1 MAGNFQDDVR
11 EQEMIE
17 LFDLIK
23 DENEGRSGIDAFL
36 ELDGTNIP
44 FELKTTSSKSGS
56 MTTVRDFGSDHIQK
70 WQNKHWIFGFYQKG
84 KKQAYYKYGSPAL
97 MQSWIK
103 EKEEYIKPDFQ
114 LAKIAS
120 KNLTLEDLYVV
131 LGEKESY
138 SLEDAK
144 LIQKRQ
150 YSRNKYIALQDI
162 TNGYSKSRMLSIL
175 KDRAIYL
182 MERGGTLN
190 NPHIPGS
197 YFREWEEITENHA
210 ARLREM
216 VQNYINNQQ
225 VEIEKI

>member
-1 MAGNFQDDVR
+1 MAGNFQDDDR
-11 EQEMIE
+11 EREMIE

-36 ELDGTNIP
+36 ELDGINIP
-44 FELKTTSSKSGS
+44 FELKTTSSRSGS
-56 MTTVRDFGSDHIQK
+56 VTTVRDFGYDHILK
-70 WQNKHWIFGFYQKG
+70 WQNKHWLFGFYKEG
-84 KKQAYYKYGSPAL
+84 KTFYKYGSPAL

-103 EKEEYIKPDFQ
+103 KKAEYIKPDFQ

-120 KNLTLEDLYVV
+120 KNLTLEDLYLL

-144 LIQKRQ
+144 SIQKRQ
-150 YSRNKYIALQDI
+150 YSTEKYLELQDI
-162 TNGYSKSRMLSIL
+162 INGYSKDRMLNIL
-175 KDRAIYL
+175 KDRATYL

-197 YFREWEEITENHA
+197 YFKKWEKITKNHA

-216 VQNYINNQQ
+216 VQDYINNQ
-225 VEIEKI
+225 

>member
-1 MAGNFQDDVR
+1 VAGNFQDDLR
-11 EQEMIE
+11 EQEMIN

-36 ELDGTNIP
+36 ELNRTNIS

-56 MTTVRDFGSDHIQK
+56 VTTVRDFGYDHIQK
-70 WQNKHWIFGFYQKG
+70 WQNKHWLFGFYKEG
-84 KKQAYYKYGSPAL
+84 KASYKYGSPAL

-103 EKEEYIKPDFQ
+103 KKEEYIKPDFQ

-120 KNLTLEDLYVV
+120 KNLTLEDLYLV

-138 SLEDAK
+138 SIEDAK
-144 LIQKRQ
+144 SIQKRQ
-150 YSRNKYIALQDI
+150 YSTNKYLELQD
-162 TNGYSKSRMLSIL
+162 TKSGYSKDRMLNIL
-175 KDRAIYL
+175 KDRATYL

-197 YFREWEEITENHA
+197 YFKEWEEITENHA

-216 VQNYINNQQ
+216 VHDYINKL
-225 VEIEKI
+225 EIEKT

>member
-1 MAGNFQDDVR
+1 VAGNFQDDLR
-11 EQEMIE
+11 EQEMIN

-36 ELDGTNIP
+36 ELNGTNIP

-56 MTTVRDFGSDHIQK
+56 VTTVRDFGYDHIQK
-70 WQNKHWIFGFYQKG
+70 WQNKHWLFGFYKEG
-84 KKQAYYKYGSPAL
+84 KASYKYGSPAL

-103 EKEEYIKPDFQ
+103 KKEEYIKPDFQ

-120 KNLTLEDLYVV
+120 KNLTLEDLYLV

-138 SLEDAK
+138 SIEDAK
-144 LIQKRQ
+144 SIQKRQ
-150 YSRNKYIALQDI
+150 YSTNKYLELQD
-162 TNGYSKSRMLSIL
+162 TKSGYSKDRMLNIL
-175 KDRAIYL
+175 KDRATYL

-197 YFREWEEITENHA
+197 YFKEWEEITENHA

-216 VQNYINNQQ
+216 VHDYINKL
-225 VEIEKI
+225 EIEKT

>member
-1 MAGNFQDDVR
+1 MAGNFQDDLR

-23 DENEGRSGIDAFL
+23 DGNEGRSGIDAFL

-44 FELKTTSSKSGS
+44 FELKTTSSKNGS
-56 MTTVRDFGSDHIQK
+56 VTTVRDFGYDHILK
-70 WQNKHWIFGFYQKG
+70 WQNKHWIFGFYKG
-84 KKQAYYKYGSPAL
+84 GETFYKYGSPAL

-150 YSRNKYIALQDI
+150 YSANKYIKLQDI
-162 TNGYSKSRMLSIL
+162 TDGYSKDRMLSIL
-175 KDRAIYL
+175 KDRAKYL

-197 YFREWEEITENHA
+197 YFKEWEEITENHA

-216 VQNYINNQQ
+216 VRDYINN
-225 VEIEKI
+225 

>member
-1 MAGNFQDDVR
+1 MAGNFQDDSR

-44 FELKTTSSKSGS
+44 FELKTTSSKNGS
-56 MTTVRDFGSDHIQK
+56 VTTVRDFGYDHIKK
-70 WQNKHWIFGFYQKG
+70 WQNKHWLFGFYKG
-84 KKQAYYKYGSPAL
+84 DKVSYKYGSPVL

-103 EKEEYIKPDFQ
+103 GKEEYIKPDFQ
-114 LAKIAS
+114 LAQIAYE
-120 KNLTLEDLYVV
+120 NLTLEDLYLV
-131 LGEKESY
+131 LGDKESY
-138 SLEDAK
+138 SLKDAK

-150 YSRNKYIALQDI
+150 YPSEKYLQLQDI
-162 TNGYSKSRMLSIL
+162 KNGYSKHRMLSIL
-175 KDRAIYL
+175 KDRAKYL
-182 MERGGTLN
+182 MERGSTLN

-197 YFREWEEITENHA
+197 YFKDWEEITENHA

-216 VQNYINNQQ
+216 VRTYINN
-225 VEIEKI
+225 VETEKT

>member
-1 MAGNFQDDVR
+1 VAGNFQDDLR

-17 LFDLIK
+17 LFELIK

-36 ELDGTNIP
+36 DLDGTNIP
-44 FELKTTSSKSGS
+44 FELKTTSSKSNS
-56 MTTVRDFGSDHIQK
+56 VTTVRDFGFDHIQK
-70 WQNKHWIFGFYQKG
+70 WQNKHWLFGFYKKG
-84 KKQAYYKYGSPAL
+84 KASYKYGSPAL
-97 MQSWIK
+97 MQNWIK
-103 EKEEYIKPDFQ
+103 EKEEYIKPDLQ

-120 KNLTLEDLYVV
+120 KNLTLEDLYIV

-144 LIQKRQ
+144 SIQKRQ
-150 YSRNKYIALQDI
+150 YSTNKYIKLQDI
-162 TNGYSKSRMLSIL
+162 TNGYSKSRMLHIL
-175 KDRAIYL
+175 KDRATYL

-197 YFREWEEITENHA
+197 YFKEWEEITENHA

-216 VQNYINNQQ
+216 VRSCIN
-225 VEIEKI
+225 K